1 MLKMLAV
8 GQQNKEIAQC
18 LKISVAT
25 TQNLLQNLYKKLKV
39 RNRTE
44 AAEKYWGGERV
55 NTP

>member
-1 MLKMLAV
+1 VLKMLAV